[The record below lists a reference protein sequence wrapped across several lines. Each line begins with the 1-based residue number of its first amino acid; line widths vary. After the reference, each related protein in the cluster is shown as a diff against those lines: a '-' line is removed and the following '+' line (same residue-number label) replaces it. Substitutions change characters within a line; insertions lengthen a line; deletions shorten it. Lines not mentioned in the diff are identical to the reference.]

1 MCWAQKPHRGSCA
14 TSLSPSSPH
23 VPLIHPSFS
32 QPGAADKAGLDLPAA
47 GTSRAGFRP
56 QPRMRQ
62 ELLHLWWE
70 PSATH
75 DTALSE
81 ILPMEWVLSSEF
93 HSRAVWTK
101 LPTMTWIRLS
111 TPRSL
116 KHLPKLILWCLTMN
130 AAFVSLEH
138 PFHQT
143 NGNYRLILLLGGV
156 RYL

>member
-1 MCWAQKPHRGSCA
+1 MPPAWARAAP
-14 TSLSPSSPH
+14 TSHSSILPSHSPEP
-23 VPLIHPSFS
+23 
-32 QPGAADKAGLDLPAA
+32 ADKPGLDLPGALCPKNLSVA

-56 QPRMRQ
+56 EPRMRQ
-62 ELLHLWWE
+62 ELLHLWCE

-75 DTALSE
+75 ETALSK

-111 TPRSL
+111 TPGSL
-116 KHLPKLILWCLTMN
+116 KRLPKFILWCLTMN
-130 AAFVSLEH
+130 AAFVSLDH

-143 NGNYRLILLLGGV
+143 NGNYRLIFLLGGV